1 MPQSHKRRMAAKDDQ
16 TRRFAAY
23 SDDTRRIVG
32 EVMSM
37 FQAFN
42 ALRRI
47 VRQRP
52 VDREAPDLLHE
63 IDRLHE
69 AMAAFVLTSAP
80 TDDDS

>member
-1 MPQSHKRRMAAKDDQ
+1 MTRKPPMAPEDDQ
-16 TRRFAAY
+16 TRRFAAA

-37 FQAFN
+37 SQAFN

-52 VDREAPDLLHE
+52 MDREAPDLLHE

-69 AMAAFVLTSAP
+69 AMAAFVLTSPP